1 MKSISDNVA
10 KNLWSAFDV
19 THSFFTPDQAYPY
32 ILGILGLKSLS
43 DRGGDDVVRWN
54 EIASEPYDVD
64 SVLNA
69 ALFRVEAAYPEYQG
83 WFNDL
88 DYNFKTFGDH
98 QAWSRLWQP
107 VVSAVS
113 EIDFVKMLDEDPQA
127 LHRLCIKLH
136 EFVSL
141 NTGAK
146 GVLETPES
154 LAALMSVL
162 LAPQDGQTVYDP
174 FCRGGIALISAISR
188 ARDRDPGAHLDLY
201 AQSPYHEAARNTQIN
216 MFVAGERDIHVAAG
230 DVIRNPG
237 FVDGRN
243 VKTFDRIL
251 CTTPFGVKNWGEEIA
266 RYDPFG
272 RFTYGIPPA
281 TQGDFAYLQ
290 HCIASLSDDGVLA
303 AVVSP
308 SLLFKERREGE
319 IRRRIIEADLIETVV
334 RLPPKLLSQ
343 TAIPVVLLVIRRPK
357 PETRRGKILFID
369 ASKGFL
375 PGRSQNTLR
384 EEDIAAIEKAYNA
397 FSEIESYSAVCSI
410 KTIAEHGFSLEVSE
424 YVIDAPDLE
433 VTLDLEG
440 ALRELDDLQDER
452 RKKYERMTR
461 ALKNLRNNGGLE

>member
-1 MKSISDNVA
+1 
-10 KNLWSAFDV
+10 
-19 THSFFTPDQAYPY
+19 
-32 ILGILGLKSLS
+32 
-43 DRGGDDVVRWN
+43 
-54 EIASEPYDVD
+54 
-64 SVLNA
+64 
-69 ALFRVEAAYPEYQG
+69 
-83 WFNDL
+83 
-88 DYNFKTFGDH
+88 
-98 QAWSRLWQP
+98 
-107 VVSAVS
+107 
-113 EIDFVKMLDEDPQA
+113 
-127 LHRLCIKLH
+127 
-136 EFVSL
+136 
-141 NTGAK
+141 
-146 GVLETPES
+146 
-154 LAALMSVL
+154 
-162 LAPQDGQTVYDP
+162 
-174 FCRGGIALISAISR
+174 
-188 ARDRDPGAHLDLY
+188 
-201 AQSPYHEAARNTQIN
+201 

-319 IRRRIIEADLIETVV
+319 IRRRIIESDLVEAVI
-334 RLPPKLLSQ
+334 RLPLKLLLQ
-343 TAIPVVLLVIRRPK
+343 TSIPVVLLVIRRTK

-410 KTIAEHGFSLEVSE
+410 KTIAEHGFSLEISE

>member
-1 MKSISDNVA
+1 MKSIPNEVA
-10 KNLWSAFDV
+10 RNLWIAFDA
-19 THSFFTPDQAYPY
+19 TQSFFTSDQAYPY
-32 ILGILGLKSLS
+32 ILGIIGLKSLS

-54 EIASEPYDVD
+54 EIASEHYDID
-64 SVLNA
+64 SVLNE
-69 ALFRVEAAYPEYQG
+69 ALFRVEAAYPEYRG
-83 WFNDL
+83 WFEDL

-113 EIDFVKMLDEDPQA
+113 EIDFSRMLDEDPLA
-127 LHRLCIKLH
+127 LYHLCIKLH

-146 GVLETPES
+146 GVLETSES

-174 FCRGGIALISAISR
+174 FCRGGTTLISAMSR
-188 ARDRDPGAHLDLY
+188 ARDQNLGARLDLY
-201 AQSPYHEAARNTQIN
+201 AQSPYHEAARNTQLT
-216 MFVAGERDIHVAAG
+216 MFAAGERYIHVAVG

-251 CTTPFGVKNWGEEIA
+251 CTTPFGGKNWGEEIA

-303 AVVSP
+303 AVVPP

-319 IRRRIIEADLIETVV
+319 IRRRIIEKDLIEAVI
-334 RLPPKLLSQ
+334 RLPPKILAQ
-343 TAIPVVLLVIRRPK
+343 TGIPVVLLVIRRTK
-357 PETRRGKILFID
+357 PEARRGNVLFID

-375 PGRSQNTLR
+375 QGRSQNTLR
-384 EEDIAAIEKAYNA
+384 DEDIVAIEKAYNA
-397 FSEIESYSAVCSI
+397 FDEIEGYSAVCSI
-410 KTIAEHGFSLEVSE
+410 KTIAEHGFNLDVSD
-424 YVIDAPDLE
+424 YVVERPDFA
-433 VTLDLEG
+433 VTLDLEDTVQK
-440 ALRELDDLQDER
+440 LDELHQRRTGQYDEMHATLAR
-452 RKKYERMTR
+452 LMEHME
-461 ALKNLRNNGGLE
+461 GE